1 MPTIAEIEAQRR
13 ADLLDM
19 ELSAA
24 DMQSKLLAGEKVPL
38 EDLKAFILL
47 AHKSHEAIR
56 KERNKAEE
64 KAVKPAPRTD
74 VDFF

>member
-1 MPTIAEIEAQRR
+1 MATLAEIESKRR

-24 DMQSKLLAGEKVPL
+24 DMKAKLSAGEAIPV
-38 EDLKAFILL
+38 EDLKAFILF
-47 AHKSHEAIR
+47 AHNSHEALR
-56 KERNKAEE
+56 KTRNKAEE
-64 KAVKPAPRTD
+64 KAQKPPPKTD